1 MLYWTL
7 QWIIISLVLI
17 MLIHYLYSFFKNTL
31 TVPKVKDLVNKPAE
45 RYNEIL
51 GNIQTSKPR
60 TSAPSASEPEIKTEM
75 QNELRSFLQD
85 LKKPNTIN
93 ESPAAANDEMGAFS
107 NY

>member
-1 MLYWTL
+1 MLYWTV

-31 TVPKVKDLVNKPAE
+31 TVPKVKDLVNKPTE

-51 GNIQTSKPR
+51 ETIKTPKPK
-60 TSAPSASEPEIKTEM
+60 AVASDPEIKTEM

-85 LKKPNTIN
+85 LKKPKTKT
-93 ESPAAANDEMGAFS
+93 ELPAAANDGQGAFS

>member
-1 MLYWTL
+1 MLYWTV

-31 TVPKVKDLVNKPAE
+31 TVPKVKDLVNKPTE

-51 GNIQTSKPR
+51 HNTLPSKPNPK
-60 TSAPSASEPEIKTEM
+60 ASASEPEIKTEM
-75 QNELRSFLQD
+75 QKELRSFLQD
-85 LKKPNTIN
+85 LKKPKAKVDAP
-93 ESPAAANDEMGAFS
+93 SAANDGQGAFS